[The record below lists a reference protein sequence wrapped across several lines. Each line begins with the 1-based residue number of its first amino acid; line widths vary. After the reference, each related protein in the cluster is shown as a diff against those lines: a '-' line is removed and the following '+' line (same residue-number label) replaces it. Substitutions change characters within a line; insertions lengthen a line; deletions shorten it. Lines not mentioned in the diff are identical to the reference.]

1 MNMKLKNIFI
11 KSGVALLMGSSLS
24 SCSDF
29 LEIEPLNDIVLE
41 KFWNEESDVENIV
54 AGCYAAMQAQ
64 VVVDRMMA
72 WGEFRSDNVVGG
84 TNVQN
89 DTHLQN
95 IFKENLNASNS
106 YTSWGEFY
114 DIINRCNTTIYYAPS
129 VADKDPNFTQT
140 ELKAT
145 IAEVSALRDLCYF
158 YLIRAFR
165 DVPFSTTPFLDDN
178 QKMDNPAVKFDLVL
192 DSLIIDL
199 EKVKNDAVVKYPEN
213 KNYYQKGRITKDA
226 IHAMLCDMYLWK
238 KDYTNAVKYA
248 DLVIKSITEE
258 YQNQLDRR
266 SGSISATEQ
275 MQNGYPLISD
285 KPSTGNIYGDA
296 FNEIF
301 KEGNSR
307 ESIFELIYM
316 DNDQMPANKSV
327 SYRFG
332 NATTFPGYVK
342 PADFIGSDVKDELF
356 AVFLTKNDTRYY
368 ENVQPVGSSD
378 YGINKYV
385 ATASLDPSTTTYQ
398 ATYGNRPGESN
409 CHSNWIIYRLTDV
422 MLMKAEALC
431 EMIDLNDTTNYG
443 KAQNDTLLKQAYDI
457 VNTINKRSNCATSNQ
472 DIKYDSYSSK
482 NLMANLVMDERQRE
496 LMFEGKRWFDL
507 VRRSL
512 RDGNTNYLI
521 SNVMRKGSDN
531 ASVTQSKLAKMDAIF
546 WPYNKD
552 ELKVNGSLSQNPAF
566 GSGEN
571 NSYSK

>member
-11 KSGVALLMGSSLS
+11 KSGVALLMGASLS

-29 LEIEPLNDIVLE
+29 LEIEPLNEIVLE
-41 KFWNEESDVENIV
+41 KFWNEESDVENMI
-54 AGCYAAMQAQ
+54 AGCYSALQAQ

-72 WGEFRSDNVVGG
+72 WGEFRSDNLVGG

-89 DTHLQN
+89 DSHLQN
-95 IFKENLNASNS
+95 IFKENLNASNA

-129 VADKDPNFTQT
+129 VADKDPNFTKT
-140 ELKAT
+140 ELNAS
-145 IAEVSALRDLCYF
+145 IAEASAIRDLCYF

-165 DVPFSTTPFLDDN
+165 DVPYTTIPYLDDT
-178 QKMDNPAVKFDLVL
+178 QKMNQPAVKFNLVL
-192 DSLIIDL
+192 DSLIMDL
-199 EKVKNDAVVKYPEN
+199 EKVKDYAMVKYPE
-213 KNYYQKGRITKDA
+213 KKDYYQKGRITRDA
-226 IHAMLCDMYLWK
+226 IYAMLCDMYLWK
-238 KDYTNAVKYA
+238 KDYAKAVTYA
-248 DLVIKSITEE
+248 DLVIKSLTDD
-258 YQNQLDRR
+258 YQNKLDNR
-266 SGSISATEQ
+266 SGSVSTVDQ
-275 MQNGYPLISD
+275 MQDGYPLISD
-285 KPSTGNIYGDA
+285 KPSSGNLYGDA
-296 FNEIF
+296 FNSIF
-301 KEGNSR
+301 IEGNSR

-316 DNDQMPANKSV
+316 DDNNFLANKSV

-342 PADFIGSDVKDELF
+342 PADFIGSDVRDELF
-356 AVFLTKNDTRYY
+356 AVYLSKNDTRYY
-368 ENVQPVGSSD
+368 ENVQAIGSSD
-378 YGINKYV
+378 FGVNKYV
-385 ATASLDPSTTTYQ
+385 ATTSLDVSTTTYQ
-398 ATYGNRPGESN
+398 TRYGTRPSEQY

-431 EMIDLNDTTNYG
+431 EMINLEDESEVG
-443 KAQNDTLLKQAYDI
+443 KAQNDSLLKQAYQI
-457 VNTINKRSNCATSNQ
+457 VNVINKRSNCATSNQ

-482 NLMANLVMDERQRE
+482 NLMANLVLDERQRE

-512 RDGNTNYLI
+512 RDGNTNYLV
-521 SNVMRKGSDN
+521 SQVMRKGSDN

-552 ELKVNGSLSQNPAF
+552 ELKVNDALQQNPAF

-571 NSYSK
+571 SSYSR

>member
-1 MNMKLKNIFI
+1 MKLKNIFI
-11 KSGVALLMGSSLS
+11 KSGVALLMGASLS

-29 LEIEPLNDIVLE
+29 LEIEPLNEIVLE
-41 KFWNEESDVENIV
+41 KFWNEESDVENMI
-54 AGCYAAMQAQ
+54 AGCYSALQAQ

-72 WGEFRSDNVVGG
+72 WGEFRSDNLVGG

-89 DTHLQN
+89 DSHLQN

-129 VADKDPNFTQT
+129 VADKDPNFTKT
-140 ELKAT
+140 ELNAS
-145 IAEVSALRDLCYF
+145 IAEASAIRDLCYF

-165 DVPFSTTPFLDDN
+165 DVPYTTIPYLDDT
-178 QKMDNPAVKFDLVL
+178 QKMNQPAVKFNLVL
-192 DSLIIDL
+192 DSLIMDL
-199 EKVKNDAVVKYPEN
+199 EKVKDYAMVKYPE
-213 KNYYQKGRITKDA
+213 KKDYYQKGRITRDA
-226 IHAMLCDMYLWK
+226 IYAMLCDMYLWK
-238 KDYTNAVKYA
+238 KDYAKAVTYA
-248 DLVIKSITEE
+248 DLVIKSLTDD
-258 YQNQLDRR
+258 YQNKLDNR
-266 SGSISATEQ
+266 SGSISTVDQ
-275 MQNGYPLISD
+275 MQDGYPLISD
-285 KPSTGNIYGDA
+285 KPSSGNLYGDA
-296 FNEIF
+296 FNSIF
-301 KEGNSR
+301 IEGNSR

-316 DNDQMPANKSV
+316 DDNNFLANKSV

-342 PADFIGSDVKDELF
+342 PADFIGSDVRDELF
-356 AVFLTKNDTRYY
+356 AVYLSKNDTRYY
-368 ENVQPVGSSD
+368 ENVQAIGSSD
-378 YGINKYV
+378 FGVNKYV
-385 ATASLDPSTTTYQ
+385 ATTSLDVSTTTYQ
-398 ATYGNRPGESN
+398 TRYGTRPSEQY

-431 EMIDLNDTTNYG
+431 EMINLEDESEVG
-443 KAQNDTLLKQAYDI
+443 KAQNDSLLKQAYQI
-457 VNTINKRSNCATSNQ
+457 VNVINKRSNCATSNQ

-482 NLMANLVMDERQRE
+482 NLMANLVLDERQRE

-512 RDGNTNYLI
+512 RDGNTNYLV
-521 SNVMRKGSDN
+521 SQVMRKGSDN

-552 ELKVNGSLSQNPAF
+552 ELKVNDALQQNPAF

-571 NSYSK
+571 SSYSR

>member
-1 MNMKLKNIFI
+1 MKLKNII
-11 KSGVALLMGSSLS
+11 VKSGIALFMGASLS

-54 AGCYAAMQAQ
+54 AGCYSALQTQ
-64 VVVDRMMA
+64 VIVDRMMA

-106 YTSWGEFY
+106 YTTWGEFY

-129 VADKDPNFTQT
+129 VAAKDPNFTQT

-145 IAEVSALRDLCYF
+145 IAEVSAIRDLCYF

-165 DVPFSTTPFLDDN
+165 DVPYTTVPYLDDN
-178 QKMDNPAVKFDLVL
+178 QKMDNPAVKFNLVL
-192 DSLIIDL
+192 DSLILDL
-199 EKVKNDAVVKYPEN
+199 EKVKDDAVVKYPEN

-226 IHAMLCDMYLWK
+226 IHTMLCDMYLWK

-248 DLVIKSITEE
+248 DLVIKSLTDD

-266 SGSISATEQ
+266 GGSVSSLDQ
-275 MQNGYPLISD
+275 MMNGYPLISD
-285 KPSTGNIYGDA
+285 KPYSGNEYGDA
-296 FNEIF
+296 FNTIF
-301 KEGNSR
+301 DEGNSR

-316 DNDQMPANKSV
+316 DDDSYIPNNAV

-332 NATTFPGYVK
+332 NTVTFPGFVK
-342 PADFIGSDVKDELF
+342 PADFIGSDVKDELY
-356 AVFLTKNDTRYY
+356 AVYLTKYDTRYY
-368 ENVQPVGSSD
+368 ENIQPIGSSD

-385 ATASLDPSTTTYQ
+385 ATARLDASQTTYQ
-398 ATYGNRPGESN
+398 ARYGQRPAEKT
-409 CHSNWIIYRLTDV
+409 CHSNWIVYRLTDV

-431 EMIDLNDTTNYG
+431 ELINLDDTTAIG
-443 KAQNDTLLKQAYDI
+443 KTQNDSLLKQAYDI

-482 NLMANLVMDERQRE
+482 SLMANLVLDERQRE

-521 SNVMRKGSDN
+521 SKVMRKGSDN
-531 ASVTQSKLAKMDAIF
+531 ASVVQSKLAKMDAIF

-552 ELKVNGSLSQNPAF
+552 ELKVNNSLTQNPAF

-571 NSYSK
+571 SSYSK

>member
-11 KSGVALLMGSSLS
+11 KSGVALLMGASLS

-29 LEIEPLNDIVLE
+29 LEIEPLNEIVLE
-41 KFWNEESDVENIV
+41 KFWNEESDVENMI
-54 AGCYAAMQAQ
+54 AGCYSALQAQ

-72 WGEFRSDNVVGG
+72 WGEFRSDNLVGG

-89 DTHLQN
+89 DSHLQN
-95 IFKENLNASNS
+95 IFKENLNASNA

-129 VADKDPNFTQT
+129 VADKDPNFTKT
-140 ELKAT
+140 ELNAS
-145 IAEVSALRDLCYF
+145 IAEASAIRDLCYF

-165 DVPFSTTPFLDDN
+165 DVPYTTIPYLDDT
-178 QKMDNPAVKFDLVL
+178 QKMNQPAVKFNLVL
-192 DSLIIDL
+192 DSLIMDL
-199 EKVKNDAVVKYPEN
+199 EKVKDYAMVKYPE
-213 KNYYQKGRITKDA
+213 KKDYYQKGRITRDA
-226 IHAMLCDMYLWK
+226 IYAMLCDMYLWK
-238 KDYTNAVKYA
+238 KDYAKAVTYA
-248 DLVIKSITEE
+248 DLVIKSLTDD
-258 YQNQLDRR
+258 YQNKLDNR
-266 SGSISATEQ
+266 SGSISTVDQ
-275 MQNGYPLISD
+275 MQDGYPLISD
-285 KPSTGNIYGDA
+285 KPSSGNLYGDA
-296 FNEIF
+296 FNSIF
-301 KEGNSR
+301 IEGNSR

-316 DNDQMPANKSV
+316 DDNNFLANKSV

-342 PADFIGSDVKDELF
+342 PADFIGSDVRDELF
-356 AVFLTKNDTRYY
+356 AVYLSKNDTRYY
-368 ENVQPVGSSD
+368 ENVQAIGSSD
-378 YGINKYV
+378 FGVNKYV
-385 ATASLDPSTTTYQ
+385 ATTSLDVSTTTYQ
-398 ATYGNRPGESN
+398 TRYGTRPSEQY

-431 EMIDLNDTTNYG
+431 EMINLEDESEVG
-443 KAQNDTLLKQAYDI
+443 KAQNDSLLKQAYQI
-457 VNTINKRSNCATSNQ
+457 VNVINKRSNCATSNQ

-482 NLMANLVMDERQRE
+482 NLMANLVLDERQRE

-512 RDGNTNYLI
+512 RDGNTNYLV
-521 SNVMRKGSDN
+521 SQVMRKGSDN

-552 ELKVNGSLSQNPAF
+552 ELKVNDALQQNPAF

-571 NSYSK
+571 SSYSR

>member
-1 MNMKLKNIFI
+1 MKLKNIII
-11 KSGVALLMGSSLS
+11 KSGVAILVGSSLS

-41 KFWNEESDVENIV
+41 KFWNEEGDVENIV
-54 AGCYAAMQAQ
+54 AGCYSAMQSQ
-64 VVVDRMMA
+64 VIVDRMMA

-114 DIINRCNTTIYYAPS
+114 DIINRCNTVIYYAPT
-129 VADKDPNFTQT
+129 VAEKDPNFTNT

-145 IAEVSALRDLCYF
+145 IAEVSAIRDLCYF

-165 DVPFSTTPFLDDN
+165 DVPYTTVPYLDDN
-178 QKMDNPAVKFDLVL
+178 QKMDNPAVKFGTVL
-192 DSLIIDL
+192 DSLIMDL
-199 EKVKNDAVVKYPEN
+199 ESVKGYAMVKYPEN
-213 KNYYQKGRITKDA
+213 KDYYQRGRITQDA

-238 KDYTNAVKYA
+238 NDFPNVVKYA
-248 DLVIKSITEE
+248 DLVIKSLTDS
-258 YQNQLDRR
+258 YQEVLDKR
-266 SGSISATEQ
+266 SGSISSVDQ
-275 MQNGYPLISD
+275 MINGYPLIND
-285 KPSTGNIYGDA
+285 KPSSGSLYGDA

-301 KEGNSR
+301 KTGDSR
-307 ESIFELIYM
+307 ESIFELVYM
-316 DNDQMPANKSV
+316 NNDSYLSNKSV

-332 NATTFPGYVK
+332 NSNTFPGYVK

-356 AVFLTKNDTRYY
+356 AVYLTKNDTRYY
-368 ENVQPVGSSD
+368 ENIQPVGSSD

-385 ATASLDPSTTTYQ
+385 STADLDVSTSTYK
-398 ATYGNRPGESN
+398 ATYGSRPSEN
-409 CHSNWIIYRLTDV
+409 YCHSNWIIYRLTDV

-431 EMIDLNDTTNYG
+431 EMINLDDSTDYG
-443 KAQNDTLLKQAYDI
+443 KALNDSLLRQAYDI
-457 VNTINKRSNCATSNQ
+457 VNTISKRSNCATSSQ

-482 NLMANLVMDERQRE
+482 SLMANLVMDERQRE

-512 RDGNTNYLI
+512 REGNTNYLV
-521 SNVMRKGSDN
+521 SKVMRKGSDN

-552 ELKVNGSLSQNPAF
+552 ELKVNSSLTQNPAF

-571 NSYSK
+571 SSYKR